1 MNKLVRLAMVAVL
14 VAGLTGITAVA
25 QQPRQGGGGGFGG
38 GGPTGLIR
46 SKTVKADVKIT
57 EEQEKKLTEWAKDYQ
72 AKSSETMKAKFA
84 ELKDLPMEERTK
96 KFGEFQAEQTKEV
109 YKQIGTVLDAGQ
121 VKRLKQIEIQVAGT
135 RAYSMKDVQEALKI
149 TDEQKD
155 KLKEAGDMARKESQ
169 ELRDEYGIKGGPGGA
184 KLDADKMK
192 EYTKK
197 NEAITAGTMSKVK
210 AMMTDEQKKALAE
223 LTGPAIDVA
232 KIQEESRPMTT
243 RPKKDD

>member
-1 MNKLVRLAMVAVL
+1 MNKLVRLTMVAFL

-84 ELKDLPMEERTK
+84 EFKDLPMEERTK

-155 KLKEAGDMARKESQ
+155 KLKDVTDSARKEGQ
-169 ELRDEYGIKGGPGGA
+169 ELRDEYGIKGGGGA
-184 KLDADKMK
+184 KIDADKMK

-197 NEAITAGTMSKVK
+197 NEAITAGTSSKIK
-210 AMMTDEQKKALAE
+210 AMMTDDQKKALAE